1 MWLKKPLWC
10 YWWLIWK
17 TFLHVTSIRIS
28 AGRGNESLIVQAL
41 HCFGTLLNGLRNT
54 LNFERK
60 NFPAVLSNPNVLPV
74 VFQSV
79 THWHHLEVHHSFLL
93 PRQKGPLAQKSDI
106 IVYIQFCLFWG
117 NHQCWRGPGN
127 KCWPLLQKAKVFLLF
142 ALWNWRTW

>member
-1 MWLKKPLWC
+1 MF
-10 YWWLIWK
+10 
-17 TFLHVTSIRIS
+17 TNVTIAMKNVAKEASVMLLVGNLENISTCDSIHIS

-93 PRQKGPLAQKSDI
+93 PRQKWPLAQKSNI
-106 IVYIQFCLFWG
+106 IV
-117 NHQCWRGPGN
+117 
-127 KCWPLLQKAKVFLLF
+127 
-142 ALWNWRTW
+142 

>member
-1 MWLKKPLWC
+1 MF
-10 YWWLIWK
+10 
-17 TFLHVTSIRIS
+17 TNVTIAMKNVAKEASVMLLVANLENISTCDSIRVS

-93 PRQKGPLAQKSDI
+93 PRQKWPLAQKSNI
-106 IVYIQFCLFWG
+106 IV
-117 NHQCWRGPGN
+117 
-127 KCWPLLQKAKVFLLF
+127 
-142 ALWNWRTW
+142 